1 MMPIQEKIR
10 SVYKLGDSTLVM
22 SLPKSWA
29 ESVQLKKGDK
39 ILVRMKKDG
48 TLSLFPN
55 NMDRKELREVEIPV
69 NISSEEDL
77 ERKIISNYIDG
88 YSIIKLKAQEGIFKP
103 QHHTVIRGIISK
115 LIGLNI
121 IELTPEEVII
131 QSLLDPSELPIRKG
145 LERTYSLATSMCKGA
160 LKALMTSDDL
170 MAKNI
175 LRMRTDLDGFYYL
188 VLRQLRSSLLRSDVL
203 RRLNVEAID
212 CLDYLTASQII
223 IRVAKFA
230 EQILKNIVALSN
242 FQLPNDILVL
252 ITLFGE
258 KAIDIYE
265 RSFNA
270 FINNDPS
277 NLSIKS
283 TQSLMYSESLK
294 LNKKLAQVR
303 EEGVPCEVMCHVIQ
317 IVDRLERIWDQGIEL
332 AETTIYRS
340 IQ

>member
-1 MMPIQEKIR
+1 MVAVQEKIR

-48 TLSLFPN
+48 TLSLFPS
-55 NMDRKELREVEIPV
+55 NMDGNGLREVEIPV
-69 NISSEEDL
+69 NISSEGDL
-77 ERKIISNYIDG
+77 ERKIISKYIDG
-88 YSIIKLKAQEGIFKP
+88 YSLIKLKAGEGLFKL
-103 QHHTVIRGIISK
+103 HHHNVIRGIINK

-145 LERTYSLATSMCKGA
+145 LERTHSLATSMYKGA

-230 EQILKNIVALSN
+230 EQILKNIVALRN

-252 ITLFGE
+252 INLFGE
-258 KAIDIYE
+258 KAINVIE

-270 FINNDPS
+270 FINNDTS
-277 NLSIKS
+277 NISIKS
-283 TQSLMYSESLK
+283 TQSLMNSESLK

-317 IVDRLERIWDQGIEL
+317 IVDRIERIWDQGIEL

>member
-1 MMPIQEKIR
+1 MAVQEKIR
-10 SVYKLGDSTLVM
+10 SVYKLGDSTLVV
-22 SLPKSWA
+22 SLPKSWT

-39 ILVRMKKDG
+39 ILVRMLKDG
-48 TLSLFPN
+48 TLSLFPT
-55 NMDRKELREVEIPV
+55 NMDQKGLREVEIPV
-69 NISSEEDL
+69 NISSEGDL
-77 ERKIISNYIDG
+77 ERNIISKYVDG
-88 YSIIKLKAQEGIFKP
+88 YSLIKLKACDGLFKL
-103 QHHTVIRGIISK
+103 HHHNIIRGIINK

-203 RRLNVEAID
+203 RILKVEAID
-212 CLDYLTASQII
+212 CLDYFTACQIT

-230 EQILKNIVALSN
+230 EQILKNTVALNN

-252 ITLFGE
+252 ITSFGK
-258 KAIDIYE
+258 KAIAIYE
-265 RSFNA
+265 RSFTA

-277 NLSIKS
+277 HLSVKS

-303 EEGVPCEVMCHVIQ
+303 EEGVPCEIMCHVIQ
-317 IVDRLERIWDQGIEL
+317 IVDRIERIWDQGIEL